1 MSLRGEVRV
10 MSRPKLKGNRVR
22 EVLPDSGFTPS
33 GPVSTTEGTGSEA
46 TATPVSQTPWLTP
59 KEAAQR
65 ARCGVK
71 TVYREVTAARLRA
84 ARVGG
89 RRELRIKPEW
99 VDEWLIATTTPI
111 EVAA

>member
-1 MSLRGEVRV
+1 ML
-10 MSRPKLKGNRVR
+10 RPKLTRESVR
-22 EVLPDSGFTPS
+22 GALLASGYVPS
-33 GPVSTTEGTGSEA
+33 SPLVRGTQRTGRDEA
-46 TATPVSQTPWLTP
+46 TQTTTGQTPWLTP

-71 TVYREVTAARLRA
+71 TIYREVQAGRLRA

-89 RRELRIKPEW
+89 RRELRIKPQW
-99 VDEWLIATTTPI
+99 VDEWLVTTATPI